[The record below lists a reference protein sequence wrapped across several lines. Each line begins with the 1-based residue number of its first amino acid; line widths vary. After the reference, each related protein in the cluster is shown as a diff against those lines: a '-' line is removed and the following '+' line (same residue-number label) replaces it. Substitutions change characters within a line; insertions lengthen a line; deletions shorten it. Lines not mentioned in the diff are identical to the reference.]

1 MPKFGHGTGSSG
13 ITSGK
18 SATSFTLKYCSSH
31 LFRLAK
37 TMHNLLDISLAPSVL
52 ASLWNISTKYNIIIC
67 LWTHGF
73 HKLLESLRRA
83 SFTSFL
89 ALKHLQDFIYYAY
102 TFYTVI
108 LELQSL
114 LPSCVGWLEA
124 LGDLAHYHLAVAT
137 MVTYS
142 QGLGPG
148 ELMTT
153 TVSTILSAGCSN
165 QSLPP
170 SLAPDQC
177 SDVSVKSSSMSK
189 KPAAVIIDPRSVY
202 HFVKR

>member
-1 MPKFGHGTGSSG
+1 MYTG
-13 ITSGK
+13 
-18 SATSFTLKYCSSH
+18 
-31 LFRLAK
+31 
-37 TMHNLLDISLAPSVL
+37 
-52 ASLWNISTKYNIIIC
+52 
-67 LWTHGF
+67 
-73 HKLLESLRRA
+73 
-83 SFTSFL
+83 
-89 ALKHLQDFIYYAY
+89 
-102 TFYTVI
+102 I
-108 LELQSL
+108 LEEQSL
-114 LPSCVGWLEA
+114 HPFCVGWLEA
-124 LGDLAHYHLAVAT
+124 LGDLAHHCLAVAT

-148 ELMTT
+148 ELTTT

-177 SDVSVKSSSMSK
+177 SDVSVMSSSMSQ